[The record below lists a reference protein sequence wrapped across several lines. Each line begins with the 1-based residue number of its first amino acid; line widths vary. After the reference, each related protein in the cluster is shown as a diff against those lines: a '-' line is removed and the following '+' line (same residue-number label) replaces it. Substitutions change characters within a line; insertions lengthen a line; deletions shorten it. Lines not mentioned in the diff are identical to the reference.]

1 MQFALDIAL
10 LAHRQAL
17 VGKQATIQLVHDHQC
32 GGERNAGAPLPSRGH
47 LSRQGQGR
55 RRQRPDMVWP
65 PAGWRGEATT
75 DAGRSLARGQLAQP
89 HHHLA
94 KRSATASACARWC
107 CHSSPWRVVAER
119 AAEWWHSPAPGCTR
133 YNVCAR
139 MVSSLAPSVPRPQGN
154 SSAVME
160 LSALLPPRTC
170 GTGGHHVS
178 CPAQGTTFFPMS
190 CVRIAATSSSVY
202 RPTVR
207 QRDCTTTTRL
217 LLVLV
222 PLIYYCSTA
231 SSQPRYSG
239 NEKSTQIYI
248 FSSGQ
253 SAAGRAR
260 ASTGPVQRRRTAGP
274 AQGS

>member
-107 CHSSPWRVVAER
+107 CHSSPRRACGTCSRVVA
-119 AAEWWHSPAPGCTR
+119 
-133 YNVCAR
+133 
-139 MVSSLAPSVPRPQGN
+139 
-154 SSAVME
+154 
-160 LSALLPPRTC
+160 
-170 GTGGHHVS
+170 
-178 CPAQGTTFFPMS
+178 F
-190 CVRIAATSSSVY
+190 
-202 RPTVR
+202 
-207 QRDCTTTTRL
+207 
-217 LLVLV
+217 
-222 PLIYYCSTA
+222 
-231 SSQPRYSG
+231 
-239 NEKSTQIYI
+239 
-248 FSSGQ
+248 
-253 SAAGRAR
+253 
-260 ASTGPVQRRRTAGP
+260 AGP
-274 AQGS
+274 RVYKVQGVREDGVLLGSFGPAASG